1 MSIVANII
9 FNFYSIH
16 LMLNVIFRTWLW
28 EDTVWSRSYQGAIC
42 CPLPLRE
49 PPGTHPH
56 TRTYTHTPHWLV
68 MKISEFLLKLEWE
81 KVVRTSSRT
90 QTSPSP
96 SPSPDIEAHHRRK
109 GCRNVCG
116 QAQLEYLR
124 PFALPPLI
132 SPKGAEPVIGV
143 ADPKEKTK

>member
-1 MSIVANII
+1 
-9 FNFYSIH
+9 
-16 LMLNVIFRTWLW
+16 
-28 EDTVWSRSYQGAIC
+28 
-42 CPLPLRE
+42 
-49 PPGTHPH
+49 
-56 TRTYTHTPHWLV
+56 

-81 KVVRTSSRT
+81 KVVRTSSQT

-124 PFALPPLI
+124 PFPLPPLI
-132 SPKGAEPVIGV
+132 PPKGAEPVIGGSQLGGAENATLLWV